1 MCSSDLQGNFLAERF
16 NHVHMY
22 QEDPFCAQIWYRAHL
37 NAATPQP
44 QANAPVR
51 TAADCKV
58 PRGPDRTWPA
68 LHREGMF
75 RTPAAGVT
83 FGDVAMNWYMRQTDK
98 PLEPTRGHL
107 MDHVG
112 LSVANLD
119 AWVVKLKSEGVK
131 FLMEPYRL
139 GDTRA
144 AMIEGPSREALE
156 LVQL

>member
-1 MCSSDLQGNFLAERF
+1 
-16 NHVHMY
+16 
-22 QEDPFCAQIWYRAHL
+22 
-37 NAATPQP
+37 
-44 QANAPVR
+44 
-51 TAADCKV
+51 
-58 PRGPDRTWPA
+58 
-68 LHREGMF
+68 MF

-112 LSVANLD
+112 LSVGNLD
-119 AWVVKLKSEGVK
+119 AWVAKLKAEGVK

-144 AMIEGPSREALE
+144 AMIEGPSHEAIE
-156 LVQL
+156 LVEVK